1 MLVLNLDNVEELIF
15 QNKEARKLLP
25 EFRQL
30 FDQWKL
36 ARMIPSMKNLGR
48 RSVLDFL
55 NSVETSH
62 EKILASIF
70 GDEVSVD
77 RMVYH
82 IVNNQVFSLGS
93 AEGNLN
99 EGSEWFPN
107 FSLDRDGERL
117 YLCFWR

>member
-1 MLVLNLDNVEELIF
+1 MVVLNLGNVEELVF
-15 QNKEARKLLP
+15 QNKAARKLLP
-25 EFRQL
+25 EFRHL

-62 EKILASIF
+62 EKILASLF
-70 GDEVSVD
+70 GDEVTID
-77 RMVYH
+77 RMCYN
-82 IVNNQVFSLGS
+82 IVSNQVFSLDS

-117 YLCFWR
+117 YLSFWR

>member
-1 MLVLNLDNVEELIF
+1 MLLLNLDNVEELIF
-15 QNKEARKLLP
+15 QNREARKLLP

-55 NSVETSH
+55 NSVESSH
-62 EKILASIF
+62 EKILGSLF
-70 GDEVSVD
+70 GDEVQVD
-77 RMVYH
+77 RMAYN
-82 IVNNQVFSLGS
+82 IVNNQVFLLDS
-93 AEGNLN
+93 AEKTLN
-99 EGSEWFPN
+99 EGSEWFTN

-117 YLCFWR
+117 YVCFWR